1 MFCDLFHRLVAPRRL
16 CVDHVG
22 VGSSQGVS
30 RGVSHRCDQPEGR
43 YLAGPLPDGEGL
55 AIADLDLALI
65 TKRKRMMD
73 SVGHYSRPELLS
85 LQINSSPAVPVQDM
99 STASVPL
106 EPVTAPDVVS
116 SMEALNHV

>member
-1 MFCDLFHRLVAPRRL
+1 MI
-16 CVDHVG
+16 
-22 VGSSQGVS
+22 S
-30 RGVSHRCDQPEGR
+30 PEGR

-55 AIADLDLALI
+55 AIVDLDLGLI

-73 SVGHYSRPELLS
+73 SVGHYSRPELLICNDS
-85 LQINSSPAVPVQDM
+85 SSPAVPVQDM

-106 EPVTAPDVVS
+106 EPATAPDALS